1 MKQYTPEKLV
11 AVSRYKTLFPTLSPE
26 IQRDV
31 YSRMRVLIEEEKQWC
46 DQGNYK
52 HLAQILTTIALYE
65 VLQQHG
71 KSEPEA
77 FKIISEAMWAALTPK
92 TYQKM
97 ARLTFFLPAMKKIL
111 PFGFRYGSGA
121 GWRYTWHLDEDP
133 KDRFHFECRE
143 CLYKLFD
150 ILLQDQYVVITTQ
163 YFVQFYPETRE
174 CASWHDRSFNTRNQL
189 IRIAVIPFICALLAG
204 LMLRIGG

>member
-31 YSRMRVLIEEEKQWC
+31 YSRMRVLIEEEKQYC

-97 ARLTFFLPAMKKIL
+97 ARLSLFRTAMKKIL
-111 PFGFRYGSGA
+111 PFGFRHGSGA

-133 KDRFHFECRE
+133 KNRFHFECRE
-143 CLYKLFD
+143 CLYWHIFHERNL
-150 ILLQDQYVVITTQ
+150 ILNPI
-163 YFVQFYPETRE
+163 
-174 CASWHDRSFNTRNQL
+174 
-189 IRIAVIPFICALLAG
+189 
-204 LMLRIGG
+204 

>member
-31 YSRMRVLIEEEKQWC
+31 YSRMRVLIEEEKQYC

-92 TYQKM
+92 NLSENGS
-97 ARLTFFLPAMKKIL
+97 AFIL
-111 PFGFRYGSGA
+111 PPGHEENPALWFSTWLRRRLALHLALGRGPQKPFPFRVSGMPVLA
-121 GWRYTWHLDEDP
+121 HFPRTEPNTKSHL
-133 KDRFHFECRE
+133 K
-143 CLYKLFD
+143 
-150 ILLQDQYVVITTQ
+150 
-163 YFVQFYPETRE
+163 
-174 CASWHDRSFNTRNQL
+174 A
-189 IRIAVIPFICALLAG
+189 
-204 LMLRIGG
+204 

>member
-31 YSRMRVLIEEEKQWC
+31 YSRIRVLIEEEKQWC

-77 FKIISEAMWAALTPK
+77 FKIISEAMWAALMPK

-97 ARLTFFLPAMKKIL
+97 ARLSFFLPAMKKIL
-111 PFGFRYGSGA
+111 PFGFRHGSGA
-121 GWRYTWHLDEDP
+121 GWRYT
-133 KDRFHFECRE
+133 
-143 CLYKLFD
+143 
-150 ILLQDQYVVITTQ
+150 
-163 YFVQFYPETRE
+163 
-174 CASWHDRSFNTRNQL
+174 
-189 IRIAVIPFICALLAG
+189 
-204 LMLRIGG
+204 